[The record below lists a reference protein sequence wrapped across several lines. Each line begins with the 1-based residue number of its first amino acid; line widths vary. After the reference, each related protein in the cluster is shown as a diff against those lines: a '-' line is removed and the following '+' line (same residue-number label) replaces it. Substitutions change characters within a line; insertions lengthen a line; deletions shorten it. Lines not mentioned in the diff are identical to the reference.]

1 MFDTEEGSKLAI
13 NHLVKKY
20 SKSIIIFSYSSNSLP
35 NLNYFQQ
42 EGKKNNMQVK
52 VKKIKHTYSFGTQ
65 KKSSLM
71 KNKVEEFIICMT
83 KNA

>member
-1 MFDTEEGSKLAI
+1 MKVE
-13 NHLVKKY
+13 
-20 SKSIIIFSYSSNSLP
+20 
-35 NLNYFQQ
+35 
-42 EGKKNNMQVK
+42 